1 MRGSPTLGLDASAFA
16 AAHAVQTEV
25 VTKLYL
31 YYDVAW
37 WRELGLTSGDFKLD
51 GDAANMPLKG
61 RYHDGDVV
69 CDDEDDP
76 ATCRGFLLAVYDHD
90 YSGEAA
96 MFFRRY
102 QRERPEPVTI
112 LSGATPEGAAFLD
125 HAHERLLECHVYMED
140 PPYTAYEA
148 STVIGGA
155 APPTFGVLATW
166 NAATLGAGGG
176 WHGWTDLGLSDAMP
190 AALAA
195 HGAFVVNEA
204 YSLVQGWAEG
214 SLQAADAVLADHF
227 GLARPWDFAASEYPV
242 HVAQTA
248 KAACEAATATVPNG
262 TSGGDTGAYDDD
274 ALCFLGNASLLLA
287 DGRRVPSRRRGSA
300 TAWRRGSAAAPKN
313 HARAEARRRR
323 GVRGAR
329 RRERSRRHGHAP
341 DLPGRRLGAARPRRR
356 PRRRRG
362 VRAVQPRDRRRPAR
376 RVEPLL
382 RRRRGRRLGPRRR
395 RRAQRALPAPGEL
408 KTAGAASA

>member
-1 MRGSPTLGLDASAFA
+1 MACYDPAEDPCEKFILVDEAGHNAGFATYVEELATKLFAQGARWFPRRRVVSVAPRDPGLALTFASGAQATAEKTILNIPQRPLLEIMRGSPTLGLDASAFA

-112 LSGATPEGAAFLD
+112 LSGATPEGAAFLA

-155 APPTFGVLATW
+155 ASR
-166 NAATLGAGGG
+166 AA
-176 WHGWTDLGLSDAMP
+176 
-190 AALAA
+190 
-195 HGAFVVNEA
+195 
-204 YSLVQGWAEG
+204 
-214 SLQAADAVLADHF
+214 
-227 GLARPWDFAASEYPV
+227 
-242 HVAQTA
+242 
-248 KAACEAATATVPNG
+248 
-262 TSGGDTGAYDDD
+262 
-274 ALCFLGNASLLLA
+274 
-287 DGRRVPSRRRGSA
+287 
-300 TAWRRGSAAAPKN
+300 
-313 HARAEARRRR
+313 
-323 GVRGAR
+323 
-329 RRERSRRHGHAP
+329 
-341 DLPGRRLGAARPRRR
+341 
-356 PRRRRG
+356 
-362 VRAVQPRDRRRPAR
+362 
-376 RVEPLL
+376 
-382 RRRRGRRLGPRRR
+382 
-395 RRAQRALPAPGEL
+395 
-408 KTAGAASA
+408 